1 METPGFGVPDRV
13 ASELIIKGS
22 LAESIRFVMLVAAVL
37 ALSAAAAGTVLP
49 RSIEITD
56 PNDS

>member
-1 METPGFGVPDRV
+1 V
-13 ASELIIKGS
+13 IIKGS
-22 LAESIRFVMLVAAVL
+22 LAEGIRSVMLIAAML
-37 ALSAAAAGTVLP
+37 ALSAAAAGTLLP